1 MPRPKKSPEEKR
13 DLRVAFRLSAPDAEA
28 LGTRAKA
35 AGLSV
40 GAYARHM
47 ALRGKLEVVTRQE
60 PDFALLDQLRRI
72 GVNLNQLARE
82 HHRRGVHDP
91 DYLHALCERIES
103 LIDQATDGEQAID
116 RA

>member
-1 MPRPKKSPEEKR
+1 MARPKKAPGDKR

-28 LGTRAKA
+28 LGARAKA

-40 GAYARHM
+40 GAYARMM
-47 ALRGKLEVVTRQE
+47 ALRGKVQVVTRPE

-82 HHRRGVHDP
+82 QHRRGGHDP
-91 DYLHALCERIES
+91 DYLRSLCEQIETMLS
-103 LIDQATDGEQAID
+103 QAQED
-116 RA
+116 RR

>member
-28 LGTRAKA
+28 LGARAKA

-40 GAYARHM
+40 GAYARMM
-47 ALRGKLEVVTRQE
+47 ALKGKVQIVTRNE

-82 HHRRGVHDP
+82 QHRRGHHDP
-91 DYLHALCERIES
+91 DYLHHLCEQIET
-103 LIDQATDGEQAID
+103 LLAQAIED
-116 RA
+116 GG

>member
-82 HHRRGVHDP
+82 PSPARRPRSRLSPRALRAHREPDRPGHGRG
-91 DYLHALCERIES
+91 AG
-103 LIDQATDGEQAID
+103 Q
-116 RA
+116 

>member
-1 MPRPKKSPEEKR
+1 MPRPKKSPEDKR
-13 DLRVAFRLSAPDAEA
+13 DLRVAFRLSAPDAES

-82 HHRRGVHDP
+82 QNRRGHHDP
-91 DYLHALCERIES
+91 DYVHHLCTQIET
-103 LIDQATDGEQAID
+103 LLAQAIED
-116 RA
+116 KR

>member
-1 MPRPKKSPEEKR
+1 MARPKKAPDEKR

-40 GAYARHM
+40 GAYARMM
-47 ALRGKLEVVTRQE
+47 ALRGKVQVVTRAE
-60 PDFALLDQLRRI
+60 PDFETLDQLRRI

-82 HHRRGVHDP
+82 QHRRGHHDP
-91 DYLHALCERIES
+91 DYLHHLCTQIEG
-103 LIDQATDGEQAID
+103 LLAQAIEED
-116 RA
+116 G

>member
-1 MPRPKKSPEEKR
+1 MARPKKAPEEKR

-40 GAYARHM
+40 GSYARMM
-47 ALRGKLEVVTRQE
+47 ALQGKVQVVQRRE
-60 PDFALLDQLRRI
+60 PDFELLDQLRRI

-82 HHRRGVHDP
+82 QHRRGHHDP
-91 DYLHALCERIES
+91 GYLHHLCDQIEG
-103 LIDQATDGEQAID
+103 LLAQAIEEQK
-116 RA
+116 